1 MEALHNKLEL
11 SVPNSPKPSAELLRL
26 KNTKEQLSK
35 QKNYMEAMKVKE
47 EEQKLAEEEDK
58 QWKQERAKKIAVQ
71 EAQLMQRHTKE
82 REAHNKRADLALLEL
97 EKEKD
102 KRIQYIEKYYKKPNV
117 KSPKANI
124 TSSNEP
130 KEIS

>member
-1 MEALHNKLEL
+1 MEALHSKLE
-11 SVPNSPKPSAELLRL
+11 STVPNNPKPSAELLRL
-26 KNTKEQLSK
+26 KTLKEQLSK

-58 QWKQERAKKIAVQ
+58 QWKQERAKKIAIQ
-71 EAQLMQRHTKE
+71 EAQLMLRHTKE

-97 EKEKD
+97 EKEKN
-102 KRIQYIEKYYKKPNV
+102 KKIKHIEKYYKKSNV

-124 TSSNEP
+124 ASLNEP
-130 KEIS
+130 KETS